1 MLPLGIHRKSGN
13 APKRTP
19 ALKDHFLHP
28 PASEHHSFLPTQI
41 SWLCP
46 FLNIEADDNF
56 PSLSTPMLP
65 CSEHSSSSLAWNLV
79 LNPLDAL
86 KSALSMETEL
96 ALATSRGFLG
106 RKPLR
111 NNDSPPP
118 LQSFSRQG
126 AMADGQRVPGT
137 DPRLGSLG
145 GYVITSPRITY
156 SFWPH
161 FPF

>member
-1 MLPLGIHRKSGN
+1 MPQGLTVTQNDWPETTEKLTPSPLRTAVLPLGIHRKSGN

-46 FLNIEADDNF
+46 FLNIKADDNF

-79 LNPLDAL
+79 LNPLDPL
-86 KSALSMETEL
+86 KSALSSLTIIIKNQQQFL
-96 ALATSRGFLG
+96 PITALCQYRIG
-106 RKPLR
+106 RK
-111 NNDSPPP
+111 
-118 LQSFSRQG
+118 
-126 AMADGQRVPGT
+126 VT
-137 DPRLGSLG
+137 DLCC
-145 GYVITSPRITY
+145 
-156 SFWPH
+156 
-161 FPF
+161 